1 MKKTLTFLM
10 LAFVLISNAQ
20 ESTLLRLN
28 YNKGDKYKMS
38 IEVSQK
44 MGAAGIMDM
53 KMIMEMDIINVKDD
67 TYDSKIKF
75 TKIAMN
81 SNAGGQEINFDSDMK
96 DEELDDMGKMMK
108 TQMAPMLSAII
119 SAKGNNLGE
128 VTEMKVEPN
137 VPGLNDIGNQLSN
150 VTYPKEAIKVGSTW
164 EMEKESK
171 GMKMKFVYTV
181 KSISENEII
190 LDISG
195 SILGL
200 AEGDITGD
208 MNIDKKTGVPMESN
222 IAMKMSVQ
230 GQTID
235 SNISLLSEKI

>member
-1 MKKTLTFLM
+1 MKNTLTFLM

-38 IEVSQK
+38 IEISQN
-44 MGAAGIMDM
+44 MGAAGNMDM
-53 KMIMEMDIINVKDD
+53 KMSMEMDITDVNDD
-67 TYDSKIKF
+67 IYDSTIKF

-81 SNAGGQEINFDSDMK
+81 SNAGGQTMNFDSDKK
-96 DEELDDMGKMMK
+96 DEELDDMGKMLK
-108 TQMAPMLSAII
+108 TQMSPMLNAVI

-128 VTEMKVEPN
+128 VTEIHVEPKT
-137 VPGLNDIGNQLSN
+137 PGLDDIGNQLSN
-150 VTYPKEAIKVGSTW
+150 VTYPKEAVKVGSTW
-164 EMEKESK
+164 EMDKESK

-190 LDISG
+190 IDISG

-200 AEGDITGD
+200 TEGDISGD
-208 MNIDKKTGVPMESN
+208 MNIDKTTGVPSESN
-222 IAMKMSVQ
+222 IVMKMSVQ
-230 GQTID
+230 GQTIE
-235 SNISLLSEKI
+235 SNISVLSEKI